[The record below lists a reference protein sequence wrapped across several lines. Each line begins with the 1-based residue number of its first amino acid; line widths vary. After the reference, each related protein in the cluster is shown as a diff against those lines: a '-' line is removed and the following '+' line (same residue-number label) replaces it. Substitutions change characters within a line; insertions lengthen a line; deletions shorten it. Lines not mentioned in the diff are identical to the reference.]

1 MKWVMKTSRLIVGTD
16 DGNQAYRSLKQCP
29 PDVLRRFKNSADG
42 PNACTIVITN
52 REALEAIRS
61 RAIEA
66 PSNIEQVEQPA
77 EPEEQAREK
86 FSMPR
91 WQVLAGGVLTAAAV
105 LTGLLVWAM
114 HS

>member
-16 DGNQAYRSLKQCP
+16 DGNQAYSSLKQCP
-29 PDVLRRFKNSADG
+29 PEVLSRFKDSAVG

-66 PSNIEQVEQPA
+66 PGSIEQAAPA
-77 EPEEQAREK
+77 ETPEEQAREK
-86 FSMPR
+86 FTMPR
-91 WQVLAGGVLTAAAV
+91 WQVLAGSALAAVALLTA
-105 LTGLLVWAM
+105 LLVWAM
-114 HS
+114 HG

>member
-29 PDVLRRFKNSADG
+29 PEVLSRFKNSAADHS
-42 PNACTIVITN
+42 ACTIVITN

-66 PSNIEQVEQPA
+66 PGNFEQVEQTRK
-77 EPEEQAREK
+77 PEERAREE
-86 FSMPR
+86 FTMPR
-91 WQVLAGGVLTAAAV
+91 WQVLAGCVLAAAAV

>member
-16 DGNQAYRSLKQCP
+16 DGNQAYSSLKQCP
-29 PDVLRRFKNSADG
+29 PEVLSRFKDSAVG

-66 PSNIEQVEQPA
+66 PGRVERA
-77 EPEEQAREK
+77 EPAEEQAREK
-86 FSMPR
+86 FTMPR
-91 WQVLAGGVLTAAAV
+91 WQALAGSTLAAVALLTA
-105 LTGLLVWAM
+105 LLVWAM
-114 HS
+114 HG

>member
-16 DGNQAYRSLKQCP
+16 DGNQAYSSLKQCP
-29 PDVLRRFKNSADG
+29 PEVLSRFKDNAVG

-66 PSNIEQVEQPA
+66 PGRVERAGPS
-77 EPEEQAREK
+77 EPPEEQAREK
-86 FSMPR
+86 FTMPR
-91 WQVLAGGVLTAAAV
+91 WQVLAGSALATVALLTA
-105 LTGLLVWAM
+105 LLVWAM
-114 HS
+114 HG

>member
-16 DGNQAYRSLKQCP
+16 DGTQAYRSLKQCP
-29 PDVLRRFKNSADG
+29 PEVLSRFKNSAAG

-66 PSNIEQVEQPA
+66 PGKIEQVEQP
-77 EPEEQAREK
+77 EKPEEQAREK
-86 FSMPR
+86 FTMPR
-91 WQVLAGGVLTAAAV
+91 WQVLAGSVLAAAAV

>member
-29 PDVLRRFKNSADG
+29 PEVLRRFKNSAAG

-66 PSNIEQVEQPA
+66 PGNIEQVEQPA

-91 WQVLAGGVLTAAAV
+91 WQVLAGSVLAAAAV

>member
-1 MKWVMKTSRLIVGTD
+1 MKWVMKTSRLIVGTG
-16 DGNQAYRSLKQCP
+16 DGNQAYRSFKQCP
-29 PDVLRRFKNSADG
+29 PEVLSRFKSNEAG

-66 PSNIEQVEQPA
+66 PGNIEQVEQA
-77 EPEEQAREK
+77 EQPEERAREK
-86 FSMPR
+86 FTMPR
-91 WQVLAGGVLTAAAV
+91 WQVLAGSVLTAVAV